1 MACGTALDGDEDDLE
16 RGGGHA
22 GHVGQMGHQLAKYL
36 SCCGASQCAETHICS
51 RRVAKVGAAAC
62 KHCGGAGGGSDWAKA
77 FATALCEIFDC
88 PAIVER
94 EALDLVTSAV
104 AFVSPPSP
112 SGPGISGDVIGDVNG
127 GDDGGRPR
135 NSEGG
140 GGRAAKEG
148 GGGGGDCGG
157 SGGGSGDAVVS
168 NGEGDSYYSS
178 GSEGGLGSS
187 WGSVSELASACV
199 ADAAH
204 GNVAGASKNR
214 WRRGGLNERADE
226 DDDDDDDDDDDEVV
240 RKGIWFPPPSTAGAR
255 DPLLASSTAVA
266 TAGNGDARS
275 AGSSAR
281 GTTSTAAG
289 GEERRTPP
297 SRPSSSAPQDDDE
310 ARRILKEREARSS
323 PRASTLSGRLR
334 RWHRFGVAAAAAAA
348 AAAERPATRA
358 SPDPVDEA
366 DHGRR
371 RRRRPSTDR
380 GGLDAAPLP
389 LCPRGDA
396 GGGGEA
402 GSEFVVLVSRE
413 ATVRELATSVGE
425 FPPEWLV
432 GAFGLVVRRQVEAA
446 VYDARARAAM
456 KRAVR
461 LLEGKVSWKQVAITE
476 KELATLAQDQDT
488 GRIQDGDQNKEAAVS
503 GRYWKVGLAAAGGGV
518 LLFLSGGVAAPSVTA
533 SLSAVG
539 FAAANSVSYVAPSLG
554 AWLGYTSTTSAA
566 AAAAAATAATTGAAS
581 GAGSVGAFSAVSGAA
596 GAGVAG
602 YKMTRRT
609 AGVQEFHFLPL
620 HSHWPLDSPESM
632 FEGASEPGL
641 PVFICVPGWHEPGH
655 DPRHTWGGIGYA
667 HANAAAAA
675 AAAAATTAA
684 NPGATPDATPPPSA
698 PAAPPATAAATAE
711 PTAAREDSKGR
722 VGAPMAELG
731 GPASDPR
738 RVAAGAGAAVSR
750 WFSSAAPS
758 SPPLQSS
765 RTLGRSQAHVG
776 DRGQH
781 RRDHHHQQQQQQQ
794 QQQRRDPNAF
804 GRSGGGGGVPAPA
817 PMASSFID
825 LGVDRGMRDSNGG
838 GGGGALCGEKD
849 KGDLRYR
856 QRRRRNR
863 FQENRI
869 SEGSE
874 AVAGAR
880 VEGAEGEEEDDDDP
894 DGENAGMED
903 SWEALPSHAWWRDF
917 VSGGEEHVLV
927 WERGPLT
934 ELHAAIRDL
943 AWKKASRRAV
953 NEALKRSALAP
964 VVAAAALPLAL
975 LEAASGLDDPWGVV
989 RSRALEAGRLLA
1001 AVLLSRPVG
1010 SRPVTLLGFSMGAKV
1025 VFNCLEALAAAP
1037 EGRGLGIVENAVML
1051 GTPIGTKRGRW
1062 KRARS
1067 AVAGRLVNGYSS
1079 RDWLL
1084 ALVYRT
1090 KSWSVGVAGTSRVEG
1105 CGVENVDLS
1114 GLVTWHLSYS
1124 RILPTVMAML
1134 RLEE

>member
-1 MACGTALDGDEDDLE
+1 MACVVAVGSDDDEAQ
-16 RGGGHA
+16 RGV
-22 GHVGQMGHQLAKYL
+22 HVCRGHQLAKYL

-51 RRVAKVGAAAC
+51 RRVTKVGAAAC
-62 KHCGGAGGGSDWAKA
+62 KHCGGAGGGTEWAKA

-88 PAIVER
+88 PSTVER
-94 EALDLVTSAV
+94 EALDLVTSSV
-104 AFVSPPSP
+104 AFVSSPSP
-112 SGPGISGDVIGDVNG
+112 SGNG
-127 GDDGGRPR
+127 GNASDGDGGMPT
-135 NSEGG
+135 NGWSSE
-140 GGRAAKEG
+140 RAARNR
-148 GGGGGDCGG
+148 GDG
-157 SGGGSGDAVVS
+157 SHS
-168 NGEGDSYYSS
+168 NTGEGAAASDADGESFCSS

-199 ADAAH
+199 ADTAH
-204 GNVAGASKNR
+204 GNIDISGAGNTR
-214 WRRGGLNERADE
+214 WGGGGGNERTYE
-226 DDDDDDDDDDDEVV
+226 DDDDDEDDEVV
-240 RKGIWFPPPSTAGAR
+240 RKGIWFPPPSTTGAR
-255 DPLLASSTAVA
+255 DPLLASSTTVAAAGDRARYSEWSGLRPNASSPAAGAVRITQE
-266 TAGNGDARS
+266 TAAPRS
-275 AGSSAR
+275 AL
-281 GTTSTAAG
+281 
-289 GEERRTPP
+289 
-297 SRPSSSAPQDDDE
+297 SAPQGEEEDEE
-310 ARRILKEREARSS
+310 ARRITKARGTRSLPRSS
-323 PRASTLSGRLR
+323 SLAERLGRCHLFGSAGAGDDADPSGPGADKPDYRRSSTGHEELDALLPLSSSACAG
-334 RWHRFGVAAAAAAA
+334 GAAAGA
-348 AAAERPATRA
+348 
-358 SPDPVDEA
+358 
-366 DHGRR
+366 
-371 RRRRPSTDR
+371 
-380 GGLDAAPLP
+380 
-389 LCPRGDA
+389 
-396 GGGGEA
+396 GGEA

-413 ATVRELATSVGE
+413 ATVKELAASVGE

-432 GAFGLVVRRQVEAA
+432 AAFGLVVRRQVEGA

-461 LLEGKVSWKQVAITE
+461 LLEGKVSWKQVAMTE
-476 KELATLAQDQDT
+476 KELAAVAQDQDT
-488 GRIQDGDQNKEAAVS
+488 GRIQDGDQNKEVAVS

-566 AAAAAATAATTGAAS
+566 AAAAAAATAAAATTGAAS

-620 HSHWPLDSPESM
+620 HSNWPLDSPESM

-667 HANAAAAA
+667 HATAAAAA
-675 AAAAATTAA
+675 AASAANAGKAPEQVSTPSPPPASTAPPTTATA
-684 NPGATPDATPPPSA
+684 SNPVGGDFKGRVTAPVTGCGVTRTGSEPHRAA
-698 PAAPPATAAATAE
+698 PAAT
-711 PTAAREDSKGR
+711 
-722 VGAPMAELG
+722 
-731 GPASDPR
+731 
-738 RVAAGAGAAVSR
+738 GAGAAVSR
-750 WFSSAAPS
+750 WFSSAARGTVGNGAFSSAEPGAAAAVRPS
-758 SPPLQSS
+758 SSPVPSAPHLIS
-765 RTLGRSQAHVG
+765 RELGRNQNKGRA
-776 DRGQH
+776 DAD
-781 RRDHHHQQQQQQQ
+781 RDHHHHE
-794 QQQRRDPNAF
+794 DPNGF
-804 GRSGGGGGVPAPA
+804 GGGGVAAPA

-825 LGVDRGMRDSNGG
+825 LGV
-838 GGGGALCGEKD
+838 GGGARGGSSGAGGGVRGGAPWGDK
-849 KGDLRYR
+849 KGDPRYR
-856 QRRRRNR
+856 QRRRRDR
-863 FQENRI
+863 VQESCI
-869 SEGSE
+869 SEGHQ
-874 AVAGAR
+874 AVVAGDR
-880 VEGAEGEEEDDDDP
+880 EGMSNEGDEEDGA
-894 DGENAGMED
+894 DGDKTEMEMED

-934 ELHAAIRDL
+934 ELHAAMRDL
-943 AWKKASRRAV
+943 AWKKASRRAM

-1037 EGRGLGIVENAVML
+1037 DGRGLGIVENAVML

-1067 AVAGRLVNGYSS
+1067 AVAGRLINGYSS